1 SATQFPDFFNAR
13 IAGKPATEIIK
24 DQKWLENE
32 FIPAVQKRGAAIIE
46 ARGLSSAASAA
57 NAVVDHVQAMRS
69 PTPEGDWFSGAV
81 LSDGSYGIP
90 EGLVFGFPLRTK
102 GNGREIV
109 QGLPLNEFARRKIE
123 ITTKELQEERELTVM
138 LLVDVSSSGE
148 FGSVEKFKN
157 EVAAEI
163 ASVLSYS
170 AIKNN
175 DKVGLIV
182 FSDTIEHYIPP
193 QKGRAHI
200 WNLIRTIL
208 NFVPEGRHTNLNL
221 PLEYL
226 LKVQKRKSVAF
237 LISDFQAEG
246 YLRNLRLVRQK
257 HDLIAI
263 AITDPRESELPD
275 VGWVHLEDSE
285 TGETLLVDTADRT
298 LTEQLARLKIKERQE
313 RKKQFHAN
321 GVDVIDIQTDRSLTQ
336 PLIQFFKMREKRL

>member
-1 SATQFPDFFNAR
+1 MLSLLKKLTGPSHEPPPPPDEFEKSISPELIKKIRDIQVKTNHLVNHMMSGEYVSAFKGRGMEFSEVREYEPGDDVRLIDWNVTAR
-13 IAGKPATEIIK
+13 MGHPYIK
-24 DQKWLENE
+24 E
-32 FIPAVQKRGAAIIE
+32 FR
-46 ARGLSSAASAA
+46 
-57 NAVVDHVQAMRS
+57 
-69 PTPEGDWFSGAV
+69 
-81 LSDGSYGIP
+81 
-90 EGLVFGFPLRTK
+90 
-102 GNGREIV
+102 
-109 QGLPLNEFARRKIE
+109 
-123 ITTKELQEERELTVM
+123 EERELTVM

-148 FGSVEKFKN
+148 FGSVEKLKN

-163 ASVLSYS
+163 ASVLAFS

-182 FSDTIEHYIPP
+182 FSDKIEHYILP

-208 NFVPEGRHTNLNL
+208 NFVPEGRHTDLNL

-226 LKVQKRKSVAF
+226 LRVQKRKSVAF
-237 LISDFQAEG
+237 LISDFQAED

-285 TGETLLVDTADRT
+285 TGETLLVDTADRHMV
-298 LTEQLARLKIKERQE
+298 EQWTRLEMKQRQE

-321 GVDVIDIQTDRSLTQ
+321 GVDIIEIRTDQSLTQ
-336 PLIQFFKMREKRL
+336 PLIRFFKMREKRH